1 MGLNV
6 YEDLG
11 FSDAEAMFIK
21 AGIMVQIQRA
31 LRERRLSKARAA
43 KLLGIES
50 ARLADYFDGHFHE
63 VTAEELI
70 RFLNLL
76 GQNVELV
83 VTPKPADQ
91 AYGSVTVRNGREQAA
106 A

>member
-1 MGLNV
+1 
-6 YEDLG
+6 
-11 FSDAEAMFIK
+11 
-21 AGIMVQIQRA
+21 MVQIQRA
-31 LRERRLSKARAA
+31 IRERRLSKTKAA

-50 ARLADYFDGHFHE
+50 SLLAGYLDGHFHE

-76 GQNVELV
+76 GQNVEIV
-83 VTPKPADQ
+83 VSPTLEAD
-91 AYGSVTVRNGREQAA
+91 AKVTVRSGREQAA